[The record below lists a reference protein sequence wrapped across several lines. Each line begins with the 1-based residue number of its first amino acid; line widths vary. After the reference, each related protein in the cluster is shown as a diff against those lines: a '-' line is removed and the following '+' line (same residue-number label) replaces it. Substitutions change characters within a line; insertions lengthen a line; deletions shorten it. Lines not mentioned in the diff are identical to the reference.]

1 MFDQLIAHL
10 KSAARGENAEASVKA
25 LLADFVRDPQQ
36 AKSAMPHYKE
46 DDVIIFEDET
56 ISIWFCRFQPGAV
69 VPPHDHQMSATIGVY
84 QGTEQNDL
92 YDRDEQDLPV
102 LKSSTAIPAGQVV
115 QIAENAIHG
124 VTCTSDE
131 PSEALHVYLGALTT
145 VDRSIFDMAAGQ
157 EMPFTEDNYN
167 MLISR

>member
-1 MFDQLIAHL
+1 MFDQLIANL
-10 KSAARGENAEASVKA
+10 KSAAQSENAEASVKA
-25 LLADFVRDPQQ
+25 LLTDFMRDPQL
-36 AKSAMPHYKE
+36 AKSAVPHYQD

-69 VPPHDHQMSATIGVY
+69 VPPHNHLMSATIGVY

-92 YDRDEQDLPV
+92 YDRDDQGLPV
-102 LKSSTAIPAGQVV
+102 FKSSTAIPAGQVV

-124 VTCTSDE
+124 VTCTSDV

-145 VDRSIFDMAAGQ
+145 VDRSIFDMTDGQ

-167 MLISR
+167 RLTGG